1 MKPYEVKAK
10 IFLLYY
16 FFNKRLRSQ
25 QGTNKLTTIFF
36 THFFFGNQIVKLM
49 GEEIKAD
56 DDYGKI
62 KVREILED
70 KNTISASF
78 CV

>member
-1 MKPYEVKAK
+1 
-10 IFLLYY
+10 
-16 FFNKRLRSQ
+16 
-25 QGTNKLTTIFF
+25 
-36 THFFFGNQIVKLM
+36 M

>member
-1 MKPYEVKAK
+1 
-10 IFLLYY
+10 
-16 FFNKRLRSQ
+16 
-25 QGTNKLTTIFF
+25 
-36 THFFFGNQIVKLM
+36 M
-49 GEEIKAD
+49 GEEIKTD
-56 DDYGKI
+56 DDYGEI